1 MKDPVKQLEVDR
13 FQDQILM
20 HSSIVAHYH
29 PMNEAL
35 DPPEEKGID
44 VWMALEAYDLAA
56 HKNLDVVVLVSGD
69 SDFVPLIRKLNGLGT
84 RVMVVAV
91 NLEGSAK
98 TSQKLMDEASYTLM
112 LSEEIDVQTD
122 PRVEGLFR

>member
-1 MKDPVKQLEVDR
+1 
-13 FQDQILM
+13 
-20 HSSIVAHYH
+20 
-29 PMNEAL
+29 
-35 DPPEEKGID
+35 
-44 VWMALEAYDLAA
+44 MALEAYDLAA

-112 LSEEIDVQTD
+112 LSEEIDVQAD

>member
-1 MKDPVKQLEVDR
+1 M
-13 FQDQILM
+13 
-20 HSSIVAHYH
+20 
-29 PMNEAL
+29 
-35 DPPEEKGID
+35 
-44 VWMALEAYDLAA
+44 
-56 HKNLDVVVLVSGD
+56 
-69 SDFVPLIRKLNGLGT
+69 PLIRKLNGLGT